1 MIKVFKANEK
11 GKIELTVE
19 ELTQLLQEAEEEG
32 RRNAIISQ
40 LQPSITPT
48 QPITTPVYP
57 QPWWAV
63 PYCSDKTISSP
74 NDVWTTVTGTG
85 TAK

>member
-40 LQPSITPT
+40 PQPSITPT
-48 QPITTPVYP
+48 LPSNPPIYP

-63 PYCSDKTISSP
+63 PYCGDKTISTQ
-74 NDVWTTVTGTG
+74 NDACTTVTGTG
-85 TAK
+85 TEK

>member
-32 RRNAIISQ
+32 RRNVIISQ
-40 LQPSITPT
+40 PQPSITPT
-48 QPITTPVYP
+48 QPITTPIYP

-63 PYCSDKTISSP
+63 PYCGDKTISTQ
-74 NDVWTTVTGTG
+74 NDACTTITGTG
-85 TAK
+85 TEK